1 MSRVVLLVC
10 GEPMRGDD
18 GVAHA
23 VLDALSP
30 EVRGLAD
37 VREVGQLMPDDLCDL
52 GDAPVVLLDAVDGIA
67 AGKLVD
73 LPLTGLSDACAR
85 GLSPA
90 SSHALPIPLTL
101 GVVERLAGS
110 LPKGRFLGVGAAS
123 YAIGASLSP
132 PVQEAVTACCAQLGE
147 WIRVLGDESGKADT
161 CA

>member
-18 GVAHA
+18 GVAQA
-23 VLDALSP
+23 VLDALPP
-30 EVRGLAD
+30 EMRGLTD

-67 AGKLVD
+67 AGELVD

-101 GVVERLAGS
+101 GVVEHLAGK
-110 LPKGRFLGVGAAS
+110 LPEGRFLGVGAAS

-132 PVQEAVTACCAQLGE
+132 PVQDAVSACCAQLGE
-147 WIRVLGDESGKADT
+147 WIRVLGGESGRADT

>member
-1 MSRVVLLVC
+1 MGRVVLLVC

-18 GVAHA
+18 GVGQA
-23 VLDALSP
+23 VLDALPS
-30 EVRGLAD
+30 ETRRLTE

-67 AGKLVD
+67 AGELVD
-73 LPLTGLSDACAR
+73 LPLTRLSDACAR

-101 GVVERLAGS
+101 GVVERLAGK
-110 LPKGRFLGVGAAS
+110 LPEGRFLGVGAAS
-123 YAIGASLSP
+123 YAIGGPLSP
-132 PVQEAVTACCAQLGE
+132 PVQEAVAACSAKLGD
-147 WIRVLGDESGKADT
+147 WIRALAAESGRADA

>member
-1 MSRVVLLVC
+1 MGRVVLLVC

-18 GVAHA
+18 GVAQA
-23 VLDALSP
+23 VLAALAPTTRS
-30 EVRGLAD
+30 LAE
-37 VREVGQLMPDDLCDL
+37 VREVGQLMPDDLCDV

-67 AGKLVD
+67 AGELVD
-73 LPLTGLSDACAR
+73 LPLTRLSDACAR

-101 GVVERLAGS
+101 GVVERLAGK
-110 LPKGRFLGVGAAS
+110 LPEGRFLGVGAAS

-132 PVQEAVTACCAQLGE
+132 PVQEAVAACSEQLGE
-147 WIRVLGDESGKADT
+147 WIRVLGGASGRADA

>member
-18 GVAHA
+18 GVAQA

-30 EVRGLAD
+30 DMRSLSD

-52 GDAPVVLLDAVDGIA
+52 GDAPVVLLDAVDGVA
-67 AGKLVD
+67 AGELVD

-101 GVVERLAGS
+101 GVVERLAGK
-110 LPKGRFLGVGAAS
+110 LPEGRFLGVGAAS
-123 YAIGASLSP
+123 YAIGAPLSP
-132 PVQEAVTACCAQLGE
+132 PVQEVVAACTTRLAE
-147 WIRVLGDESGKADT
+147 WIRALGGESGRADA

>member
-1 MSRVVLLVC
+1 MGRVVLLVC

-18 GVAHA
+18 GVGQAI
-23 VLDALSP
+23 LGALPPTTRS
-30 EVRGLAD
+30 LID

-67 AGKLVD
+67 PGQLVD
-73 LPLTGLSDACAR
+73 LPLSRLGDACAR

-101 GVVERLAGS
+101 GVVERLAGR
-110 LPKGRFLGVGAAS
+110 LPAGRFLGVGAAS
-123 YAIGASLSP
+123 YAIGAPLSP
-132 PVQEAVTACCAQLGE
+132 PVQEAVAACTAQLGE
-147 WIRVLGDESGKADT
+147 WIRVLGREPARAET

>member
-1 MSRVVLLVC
+1 MRRVVVLVC

-18 GVAHA
+18 GVAQA

-30 EVRGLAD
+30 ETRSLAD

-52 GDAPVVLLDAVDGIA
+52 GGAPVVLLDAVDGIA
-67 AGKLVD
+67 PGKLVD
-73 LPLTGLSDACAR
+73 LPLTGLSDACGR

-101 GVVERLAGS
+101 GVVERLAGK
-110 LPKGRFLGVGAAS
+110 LPEGRFLGIGAAS
-123 YAIGASLSP
+123 YAIGAPLSP
-132 PVQEAVTACCAQLGE
+132 PVQEAVTVCCAQLGE
-147 WIRVLGDESGKADT
+147 WIRVLGGESGRADT